1 MSSTKIIKTRLKE
14 LLKFEKAFG
23 IAINGDWGVGKTFF
37 WQELIKDNFVD
48 EKIAYISLFG
58 QETIQ
63 QIKNDLLLQVYT
75 QNGFTKKIKD
85 KIGSFKLYGMDI
97 SLALSWFEKKDF
109 ENVIICFDDFERMS
123 DKLKLKDVL
132 GLISELKEQKNCHVL
147 MILNKGELK
156 DEDLSKYKDKIIDYY
171 FNYAPTPEE
180 SYSLV
185 KESLKVFQD
194 YPLEYFQKH
203 NINNIRVIKR
213 VINALNDYSFVEEL
227 VKEHKD
233 IERELVENILEIS
246 TINAIDLSV
255 DFEEL
260 SRYSNPYD
268 LEELKNQEYGQPSRE
283 KAKNED
289 FEKLLNYINFGNSGY
304 FHMSD
309 FTHNVVSY
317 VKNSLI
323 EEEPLKKGVDKRI
336 ASQKYSSVKNEI
348 YDYLAK
354 ARYGLNYTF
363 EEYTKNLYKLLEENK
378 ENIINILDSDNF
390 IYFIEELK
398 KYDNTNNQQYNT
410 FAIEVLK
417 KYLEVHRKNDDG
429 IYDPFK
435 EKKIEEIISFHSD
448 LKNYYESQNTETIND
463 IDSSEKVINLVKKVI
478 KREWDGSAI
487 SLNHLKE
494 EDLEKYFYESIDFV
508 KNSLMFFSWEKKS
521 VSGDFLPYKEKL
533 LKVIMKISTEGNE
546 EQKIKMNMLLEKQ

>member
-109 ENVIICFDDFERMS
+109 ENVIICFDDCERMS

-156 DEDLSKYKDKIIDYY
+156 DEDLSKYKDKIIDYD

-336 ASQKYSSVKNEI
+336 ASQKYSSVKNDI

-478 KREWDGSAI
+478 KREWDSSAI

>member
-75 QNGFTKKIKD
+75 QNGFTKNIKD

-156 DEDLSKYKDKIIDYY
+156 DEDLSKYKDKIIDYD

-533 LKVIMKISTEGNE
+533 LKVITKISTEGNE